1 MKMMKYNITF
11 VTKEENK
18 LTSLT
23 LALAAM
29 RASLMVFLG
38 FDSLV
43 KEKGMAYDKTSK
55 SLPVGSPDIRA
66 CQMTMGNKTRIP
78 GRRDYNLNHS

>member
-1 MKMMKYNITF
+1 
-11 VTKEENK
+11 
-18 LTSLT
+18 
-23 LALAAM
+23 
-29 RASLMVFLG
+29 MVFLG

-43 KEKGMAYDKTSK
+43 KEKGMAYDKTIK
-55 SLPVGSPDIRA
+55 SLPVGTPDIQA